1 MITGMH
7 HFSIIASSEKSI
19 EFYKSLGFTETFRK
33 DRGYDTIV
41 LMDGYGIGLE
51 IFIDPTHP
59 KRATKPENLGLRLL
73 SLKVDNC
80 EDLKKQYDCGPIN
93 KDWVGVK
100 YCLTADPDG
109 LPIQF
114 HE

>member
-33 DRGYDTIV
+33 YRGYDTIV
-41 LMDGYGIGLE
+41 LMDGYGIELE
-51 IFIDPTHP
+51 IFIDPTHL

>member
-1 MITGMH
+1 MITGIH

-19 EFYKSLGFTETFRK
+19 EFYHSLGFQETFRK
-33 DRGYDTIV
+33 DRGYDKIV
-41 LMDGYGIGLE
+41 LLEGYGLGLE

-80 EDLKKQYDCGPIN
+80 ADIRELYDCGPIMN
-93 KDWVGVK
+93 DWFGVR

-109 LPIQF
+109 IPIQF

>member
-1 MITGMH
+1 MITGIH
-7 HFSIIASSEKSI
+7 HFSIIASSEISV
-19 EFYKSLGFTETFRK
+19 EFYRSLGFTESFRK

-41 LMDGYGIGLE
+41 LMEGYGLGLE

-59 KRATKPENLGLRLL
+59 KRATKPENLGLRFF

-80 EDLKKQYDCGPIN
+80 DDIRELYDCGPVM
-93 KDWVGVK
+93 KDWFGVR

-109 LPIQF
+109 IPVQF